1 MRRPATYALSMLAA
15 STLTFAATSDSIPS
29 GFSRPLQ
36 WHIGAEVDGAYVPA
50 TNTFLKGGNPM
61 GKRIKGSFSGSL
73 RADFSFDDNTRQGL
87 LYKGTYQGVGI
98 GARSFFTH
106 TLTGTPVCAYVYQ
119 GAPIARFSD
128 KLWLGYEWQF
138 GAAFGWKHYDE
149 ATANYNGAISTPVTA
164 MMSLGLKL
172 HHSLSPRLT
181 LSVGI
186 GATHF
191 SNGNTSWPNAG
202 VNTVG
207 ASLGITYALNPRPGA
222 SGATSATVLEEEADR
237 HRWFYDIMVYGAWRK
252 RVVMVGSYNPEP
264 ELCPGKFGVLGLQF
278 SPMYS
283 LNRRVA
289 VGPSIDLQWDE
300 SAGLEPYW
308 MEGTFDDYIKFER
321 PPFDKQIKAGI
332 SAHAEL
338 TMPIFHIN
346 AGLGYDL
353 LNPTG
358 DKRFYQSLALKTFV
372 TQKIYINVGYR
383 LGDFNTP
390 QNLMLGL
397 GVRL

>member
-1 MRRPATYALSMLAA
+1 MLAA

-36 WHIGAEVDGAYVPA
+36 WHIGGEIEGAYVPA

-61 GKRIKGSFSGSL
+61 GKRIESSFSGSL
-73 RADFSFDDNTRQGL
+73 RADFSFDDDTRQGL
-87 LYKGTYQGVGI
+87 LYKGAYQGVGI
-98 GARSFFTH
+98 GMRSFFSH
-106 TLTGTPVCAYVYQ
+106 ALTGTPVCAYVYQ
-119 GAPIARFSD
+119 GAPIVRLSD
-128 KLWLGYEWQF
+128 KMWLGYEWQF

-149 ATANYNGAISTPVTA
+149 VTADYNGAISTPVTA
-164 MMSLGLKL
+164 MMGFGLKL
-172 HHSLSPRLT
+172 HHTLSPRLT

-186 GATHF
+186 DATHF

-207 ASLGITYALNPRPGA
+207 ASFGITYALNPRTKT
-222 SGATSATVLEEEADR
+222 SGAPSSTALEEEADR

-252 RVVMVGSYNPEP
+252 RVVTVGSYAPEP

-278 SPMYS
+278 SPMHS
-283 LNRRVA
+283 LNRWVA
-289 VGPSIDLQWDE
+289 LGPSIDLQWDE

-353 LNPTG
+353 INPKG

-372 TQKIYINVGYR
+372 TQKIYLNVGYR
-383 LGDFNTP
+383 LGDFSTP

-397 GVRL
+397 GIRL